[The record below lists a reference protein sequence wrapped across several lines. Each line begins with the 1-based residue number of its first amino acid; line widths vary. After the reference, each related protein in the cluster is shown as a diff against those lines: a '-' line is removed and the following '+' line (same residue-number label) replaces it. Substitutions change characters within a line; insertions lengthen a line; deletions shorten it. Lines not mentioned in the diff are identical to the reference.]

1 VAGRRREEQAPA
13 ERTTT
18 VLGFE
23 EPLVGPADRWGRCLA
38 PSIGPVLGQGGV
50 VRGRPALDHLVSDG
64 VDGVNI
70 GINSGR
76 AAGQTVAHAHVHA
89 IPRRDGDVPDPRG
102 GVRYVIADKADYW
115 STR

>member
-1 VAGRRREEQAPA
+1 VAFPDGYPVTDGHLLIVPKRHVDRLETLEPDEWSDLFELVRTVAA
-13 ERTTT
+13 E
-18 VLGFE
+18 
-23 EPLVGPADRWGRCLA
+23 LA
-38 PSIGPVLGQGGV
+38 G
-50 VRGRPALDHLVSDG
+50 ANG